1 MRVNMSQRGAIRPLM
16 AICLAVLMGFAGLAV
31 DIGYLEYQ
39 QENQQAATDAAA
51 MGAAQRAF
59 TDNCGNASDA
69 VSAAYSDAALNGY
82 ASAYVQATSPPS
94 SGPYINDKC
103 AVAVTI
109 TKTKMTFFARLF
121 GLSGLESTQAVGLAN
136 QASGGSGC
144 IWLLDFS

>member
-1 MRVNMSQRGAIRPLM
+1 MRVSMGQRGAILPLM

-82 ASAYVQATSPPS
+82 ASAYVQATSPPCPGRIS
-94 SGPYINDKC
+94 TTS
-103 AVAVTI
+103 
-109 TKTKMTFFARLF
+109 AR
-121 GLSGLESTQAVGLAN
+121 SP
-136 QASGGSGC
+136 
-144 IWLLDFS
+144 